1 MCCYQRKPT
10 LFVLGVIE
18 EQTWIPVIT
27 KSTLV
32 SHVQYVMD
40 VQYSFTNS
48 TRVVWKVL
56 DKAAFEF
63 LSLSFPSI

>member
-1 MCCYQRKPT
+1 M
-10 LFVLGVIE
+10 
-18 EQTWIPVIT
+18 IT